1 MCLSCGCMNPE
12 TEKDEQITIDDLRR
26 AAEAQ
31 GISVDEVVDNIN
43 RTYERAE
50 TA

>member
-12 TEKDEQITIDDLRR
+12 NDKPEQITLQDLQR
-26 AAEAQ
+26 AADSQ
-31 GISVDEVVDNIN
+31 DISVEQVVENIN
-43 RTYERAE
+43 RTYEQA